1 MSVLLQ
7 VLVQPFAL
15 EIVTEYVDAELTVI
29 HCVVAPVLHKYE
41 DIPAGAHHCVDPPAQ
56 TDPLP
61 VIAQVG
67 SEFTVNVLLQLL
79 VQPFPSTVVTEYVL
93 AELTVIHWVVAPV
106 LHR

>member
-1 MSVLLQ
+1 M
-7 VLVQPFAL
+7 
-15 EIVTEYVDAELTVI
+15 

-67 SEFTVNVLLQLL
+67 SALTVSVLLQVL
-79 VQPFPSTVVTEYVL
+79 VQPFAFVIVTEYVD
-93 AELTVIHWVVAPV
+93 AELTVIH
-106 LHR
+106 